1 MMKLRS
7 ALAGARDLAERW
19 PTRMAISPETGLP
32 VCIQTTRLVYE
43 AFRLADFLD
52 VAPMACELVAMN
64 NAARLSIEQGRDL
77 KGACGI
83 EVGPNMENTTGKQG
97 WRGHLILEH
106 PTFLLDLT
114 FAGVVTA
121 LKATGFGDVGAYCA
135 EKNKE
140 TELVDDVWTSVT
152 EGGNVIMYRPRPE
165 LGGWQTSTAWLDFED
180 IDRQGAERLAQI
192 IRKASG

>member
-64 NAARLSIEQGRDL
+64 NKARLSIEQGRDL
-77 KGACGI
+77 SGACGI
-83 EVGPNMENTTGKQG
+83 EVGPDAPDTEDLGG
-97 WRGHLILEH
+97 WKGHLILEH

-114 FAGVVTA
+114 FAGVVEA
-121 LKATGFGDVGAYCA
+121 LHATGFGEVGAYCA
-135 EKNKE
+135 EKNEE
-140 TELVDDVWTSVT
+140 TELVEGVWTSVT

-165 LGGWQTSTAWLDFED
+165 LGGWQTSTAWVDFED